1 MTYKVALVWTRRA
14 DTKVLLLFGSQDL
27 ELSPDGSQVES
38 GDLLIQYLGEH
49 IDTDFELASSLSK
62 LNILLGEGL
71 VLSLV
76 EKDLSKDLVGE
87 RAAH

>member
-1 MTYKVALVWTRRA
+1 MTYKVALVWARRT
-14 DTKVLLLFGSQDL
+14 DSKVLLLLGSQDL
-27 ELSPDGSQVES
+27 EPSPNSRQMEP
-38 GDLLIQYLGEH
+38 GDLLIQDLREH

-62 LNILLGEGL
+62 LDVLLSESL
-71 VLSLV
+71 ILSLV